1 MKLFITGA
9 NGQLGTE
16 LQDMLHTGQAEIGA
30 IPVNYA
36 DAEVLAV
43 DKEELDL
50 TDFTAV
56 QQMLQQFA
64 PDIIINCAAFTNV
77 DGCEINQDTAFLV
90 NSVVPQQLALYANKA
105 GCKLVQVSTDYVFA
119 GTGNQPYKEWDI
131 CAPDSVYGKSKY
143 LGEQYVQQQCST
155 AFIVRTAWLY
165 GYHGRNFIK
174 TIVGAAKAGKALTV
188 VNDQQGN
195 PTNANDLAYHI
206 LKLALTEQYGVY
218 HCTNNGTCS
227 WYDFSCAFLQLAGID
242 NLPAPCTT
250 EAFYAGKEPKPANR
264 PAYSSLDNMALR
276 NTVGD
281 EMRTW
286 QDALAQ
292 YMKNGLERGIFA

>member
-16 LQDMLHTGQAEIGA
+16 LLDMLRTGQAEIGA

-119 GTGNQPYKEWDI
+119 GNGSQPYKEWDI
-131 CAPDSVYGKSKY
+131 CVPDSIYGKSKY

-174 TIVGAAKAGKALTV
+174 TIVGAAKAGIALTV

-218 HCTNNGTCS
+218 H
-227 WYDFSCAFLQLAGID
+227 
-242 NLPAPCTT
+242 
-250 EAFYAGKEPKPANR
+250 
-264 PAYSSLDNMALR
+264 
-276 NTVGD
+276 
-281 EMRTW
+281 
-286 QDALAQ
+286 
-292 YMKNGLERGIFA
+292 

>member
-16 LQDMLHTGQAEIGA
+16 LQDMLRTGWAEIGA
-30 IPVNYA
+30 IPANYA

-50 TDFTAV
+50 TDFAAV

-119 GTGNQPYKEWDI
+119 GNGSQPYKEWDV
-131 CAPDSVYGKSKY
+131 CAPDSIYGKSKY

-227 WYDFSCAFLQLAGID
+227 WYDFACAFLQMAGID
-242 NLPAPCTT
+242 NLPAHCTT

>member
-16 LQDMLHTGQAEIGA
+16 LQDMLRSGQAEIGP
-30 IPVNYA
+30 IPTAYA
-36 DAEVLAV
+36 NADILAV

-50 TDFTAV
+50 TDFAAL
-56 QQMLQQFA
+56 QQMLQQFQ
-64 PDIIINCAAFTNV
+64 PDIILNCAAFTNV
-77 DGCEINQDTAFLV
+77 DGCETSQDTAFLV
-90 NSVVPQQLALYANKA
+90 NSVVPQQLALYAAKQH
-105 GCKLVQVSTDYVFA
+105 CKLVQVSTDYVFA
-119 GTGNQPYKEWDI
+119 GDGTRPYKEWDL
-131 CAPDSVYGKSKY
+131 CAPQSVYGKSKY
-143 LGEQYVQQQCST
+143 LGEQYALQCGT

-165 GYHGRNFIK
+165 GYNGHNFIK
-174 TIVGAAKAGKALTV
+174 TIVRAAKAGKALKV
-188 VNDQQGN
+188 VNDQLGN

-206 LKLALTEQYGVY
+206 LKLAVTDRYGIY

-227 WYDFSCAFLQLAGID
+227 WYEFACAFLKLAGID
-242 NLPAPCTT
+242 NQPAPCST
-250 EAFYAGKEPKPANR
+250 EAFYAGKDPKPAAR
-264 PAYSSLDNMALR
+264 PAYSALDNMALR

-292 YMKNGLERGIFA
+292 YMKKGLEMGIFE